1 MPNKYPRGA
10 PNADPNADYYKDWE
24 LTNRPAMLPFLA
36 EYTNTK
42 TGEKSGGMAMPSMV
56 TSPANAL
63 WQLVGPAGGM
73 WDIENPQNADALR
86 EVNMATLGSNA
97 LQGMAAGALK
107 SPVKN
112 ALGMF
117 GGQRAATADLEAL
130 SRAQKLAE
138 GGATRDAIW
147 DQTGWFQG
155 PDKQWR
161 FEIDDSGAKFN
172 VAGDYPWSVSNA
184 LNHPDLTAAYP
195 DLAGVKIG
203 RTAPT
208 GGGSYMED
216 LDRISLGLYPH
227 HKDGSTLLHETQH
240 ALQSRESFARG
251 NNSKDAPA
259 DIQSSGLGYEWY
271 RRHAGEVEARNV
283 QTRMNMTPEER
294 RANPPWT
301 TQDIPYEDQIV
312 RMQNGGPQYSIPNA
326 LSRGGEQL
334 LSDTAKPN
342 PLGAA
347 LASNADLAA
356 TGTGNSLAPR
366 LGEGSPLPSPQ
377 HVGQMG
383 EGLQGHSQSL
393 AGQQGQGIHNLMQ
406 NGQSS
411 NSSSVTP
418 IGSFLDKNYYPSS
431 GLNPIHEV
439 HDWSKVRALARAAIR
454 GDHVPGYLYEGQPN
468 NGNLLAGTHRAAAN
482 ELLDMLGYRKRI
494 DHASID
500 DVMDD
505 PASYGLTQSDAD
517 NLRDAVAYADY
528 GEIDNI
534 WDISRDT
541 SLFSDTGRPSLMGSA
556 LASEQSQN
564 SIFDILRLN
573 GMY

>member
-1 MPNKYPRGA
+1 MPNTFRPRGS
-10 PNADPNADYYKDWE
+10 PNADPNANYYQDWE
-24 LTNRPAMLPFLA
+24 LTNRPAMIPFLA

-63 WQLVGPAGGM
+63 WQLVGPQGGM

-86 EVNMATLGSNA
+86 EVNMATLGGEAFPAITRNA
-97 LQGMAAGALK
+97 LAK
-107 SPVKN
+107 
-112 ALGMF
+112 
-117 GGQRAATADLEAL
+117 EA
-130 SRAQKLAE
+130 
-138 GGATRDAIW
+138 
-147 DQTGWFQG
+147 
-155 PDKQWR
+155 
-161 FEIDDSGAKFN
+161 
-172 VAGDYPWSVSNA
+172 
-184 LNHPDLTAAYP
+184 
-195 DLAGVKIG
+195 
-203 RTAPT
+203 
-208 GGGSYMED
+208 
-216 LDRISLGLYPH
+216 
-227 HKDGSTLLHETQH
+227 
-240 ALQSRESFARG
+240 
-251 NNSKDAPA
+251 
-259 DIQSSGLGYEWY
+259 
-271 RRHAGEVEARNV
+271 
-283 QTRMNMTPEER
+283 
-294 RANPPWT
+294 
-301 TQDIPYEDQIV
+301 
-312 RMQNGGPQYSIPNA
+312 IPNA
-326 LSRGGEQL
+326 LSIGGEKL

-366 LGEGSPLPSPQ
+366 LGEGSPLPNQQ

-383 EGLQGHSQSL
+383 EGLQGHSPSL

-418 IGSFLDKNYYPSS
+418 IGSFLDKNYYLSS

>member
-10 PNADPNADYYKDWE
+10 PHADPNVNYYQDWE
-24 LTNRPAMLPFLA
+24 LTNRPAMFPFLA

-63 WQLVGPAGGM
+63 WQLVGPQGGM

-86 EVNMATLGSNA
+86 EVNLATLGGEAFPAITRNA
-97 LQGMAAGALK
+97 LAK
-107 SPVKN
+107 
-112 ALGMF
+112 
-117 GGQRAATADLEAL
+117 EA
-130 SRAQKLAE
+130 
-138 GGATRDAIW
+138 
-147 DQTGWFQG
+147 
-155 PDKQWR
+155 
-161 FEIDDSGAKFN
+161 
-172 VAGDYPWSVSNA
+172 
-184 LNHPDLTAAYP
+184 
-195 DLAGVKIG
+195 
-203 RTAPT
+203 
-208 GGGSYMED
+208 
-216 LDRISLGLYPH
+216 
-227 HKDGSTLLHETQH
+227 
-240 ALQSRESFARG
+240 
-251 NNSKDAPA
+251 
-259 DIQSSGLGYEWY
+259 
-271 RRHAGEVEARNV
+271 
-283 QTRMNMTPEER
+283 
-294 RANPPWT
+294 
-301 TQDIPYEDQIV
+301 
-312 RMQNGGPQYSIPNA
+312 IPNA
-326 LSRGGEQL
+326 LSRGGEQIGLSDYLTSIGKGFAHPGEATTISPRLTDAYARTYAKKPSDFEMNGTFTGRLANDVGDALTAEEHGYMNALMQTRPKEPPTFGTIEGGQGMIGKAKPFFERGFSPDDGGSVTSNAAYGHYVGWADRNGIPVMGLPEFSRQMADQGFNKQRIGGQVRYTGIDLNQL

-366 LGEGSPLPSPQ
+366 LGEGSPLPNQQ

-383 EGLQGHSQSL
+383 EGLQGHSPSL